1 MRCDLVVSL
10 ACLHLI
16 FASIHSFIDLVNFV
30 VRFGE
35 IKNVCRIWQ
44 CSNIRTWCD
53 ISKKAIQRGADDERR
68 ETRENWWQAH
78 SIEPTAKIN
87 CWINSVYAGC
97 ERAKIE
103 SVHTSNRS
111 TTLKEWTK
119 NDDAVGNESEFP
131 NKCIGIYI
139 CSWKRRL
146 KKSNKDEVRKE
157 RIISQRINSG
167 RSNLNWSGCI
177 CGCICAFKEHWGTQ
191 DGKTK
196 KYITEW
202 ETKKDCKCDCRTG

>member
-1 MRCDLVVSL
+1 MRKRERGERREKEREGRRWKYAIECERSYILSPSIFNKLTVWLRCDLVVSL

-53 ISKKAIQRGADDERR
+53 ISKKAIQRGADDERC

-103 SVHTSNRS
+103 SVHTSNLS

-139 CSWKRRL
+139 YLVEKDDWKKVIKMKWE
-146 KKSNKDEVRKE
+146 KKE
-157 RIISQRINSG
+157 
-167 RSNLNWSGCI
+167 
-177 CGCICAFKEHWGTQ
+177 
-191 DGKTK
+191 
-196 KYITEW
+196 
-202 ETKKDCKCDCRTG
+202 